1 MKLEEKHIAEIK
13 AAFERMQSKE
23 DLLHLL
29 NEVKPLIYG
38 EKTLPFK
45 LKQLTWH
52 ANPKLGGKRYTSF
65 KVRKKSGTERT
76 IHAPVNGLK
85 AIQKTLA
92 LILQCVFEP
101 HEAATGF
108 VRKKSIVDNAKLHVG
123 RRFVY
128 NIDLKDFFSSI
139 DQARV
144 WKMLQLKPF
153 NLNPTHFKDP
163 HGMRWEDFK
172 EKYIGKDVDVTFWV
186 GKGRP
191 FTTVDVNGNW
201 VQIFV
206 SKNFDKDKDKFIV
219 VAGDSIRTKGNDLD
233 SRLINLINKP
243 NNFLWEDENDADSDE
258 AEKLK
263 NKSPL
268 KKMLEVLTR
277 ISKYDR
283 MPFKDWP
290 DGYYTLQENDYEL
303 DDEVQ
308 DFIQIK
314 AVTYT
319 FKKSDGNYE
328 VSGLGNSF
336 SPENLVIFNEFND
349 KSLNDFSSHEKQFT
363 ILKYSANGFD
373 VEDEKVIEATNEDI
387 QANNNEDL
395 VKNQISILPDANL
408 ELDKDQSKKKT
419 NKGKSIGGSLWLVNK
434 VPDANR
440 LQIANMIANIS
451 CTEMEVERKNDAG
464 EWEVEKRNVLP
475 QGAPTSPVI
484 TNIVCQRLDYLLTG
498 LAKRFGLI
506 YSRYA
511 DDITFSSMHNVY
523 QPESE
528 FLKELH
534 RIISEQKFH
543 IKESKTRLQQDGY
556 RKEVTG
562 LLVNEKANVQQ
573 RYIKQLRM
581 WLYYWERY
589 GYERAS
595 EFFLQHYIAD
605 KGHVMKGKPDMANV
619 ISGKLD
625 YLKMVKGADNELYQK
640 LKERFEKI
648 TGKVASVSKNLIEV
662 EEVETGNTPL
672 MKLLLGLTEQPIV
685 FSEEKIMDVPT
696 KVKTDEKP
704 IPVFHKPKELV
715 ALLKNFSVNDSAL
728 KYTTHSWDAGRD
740 ANIFKDLSEFLSIA
754 KSRYSEFSYDLKGLS
769 ENLNGKIYNFL
780 FNKEI
785 AKSGWGDINPKKR
798 IYFGWSSPELLE
810 ACNNDI
816 SLNPEDF
823 ILPEKYQVQRAGKT
837 LQKFKHI
844 IDVFKN
850 EIEVRDENSA
860 LLNLILQKHDHYL
873 ISFSAPKVSNLE
885 NKTFYTDIQW
895 LGKALDLIFE
905 GIQKY
910 PQHPVVEYAVTESNN
925 DRLVLTILH
934 RNSFKNGLSI
944 HDDKLNLKRG
954 DFSTIKDKLRNLCDW
969 CIESEFSEGAYRINY
984 LISDNEISA
993 YEKIMSAEG
1002 FKHILTF
1009 YK

>member
-1 MKLEEKHIAEIK
+1 MKLEQAHIDQIRT
-13 AAFERMQSKE
+13 AFEKMQSRE
-23 DLLHLL
+23 DLLHVL
-29 NEVKPLIYG
+29 NEAKPLVYG
-38 EKTLPFK
+38 DKAVPFD
-45 LKQLTWH
+45 LKQLTWY
-52 ANPKLGGKRYTSF
+52 ANPKLGRKRYAEF
-65 KVRKKSGTERT
+65 KIKKKSGAERC
-76 IHAPVNGLK
+76 IHAPVKGLK
-85 AIQKTLA
+85 SLQKTLSFV
-92 LILQCVFEP
+92 LQCVYEP
-101 HEAATGF
+101 HNAAMGF
-108 VRKKSIVDNAKLHVG
+108 VRDRSIVDNAKLHVG
-123 RRFVY
+123 SKYVY
-128 NIDLKDFFSSI
+128 NIDLKDFFPSV

-144 WKMLQLKPF
+144 WKCFQLKPF
-153 NLNPTHFKDP
+153 NLNKASSVEPQYMK
-163 HGMRWEDFK
+163 WEDFK
-172 EKYIGKDVDVTFWV
+172 KEYLKTDEPVTFLK
-186 GKGRP
+186 GKGRM
-191 FTTVDVNGNW
+191 FTNTPYGTLYVAN
-201 VQIFV
+201 
-206 SKNFDKDKDKFIV
+206 NFDKEKDKYILLGSSTLKTK
-219 VAGDSIRTKGNDLD
+219 AG
-233 SRLINLINKP
+233 
-243 NNFLWEDENDADSDE
+243 
-258 AEKLK
+258 
-263 NKSPL
+263 
-268 KKMLEVLTR
+268 
-277 ISKYDR
+277 
-283 MPFKDWP
+283 
-290 DGYYTLQENDYEL
+290 
-303 DDEVQ
+303 
-308 DFIQIK
+308 
-314 AVTYT
+314 
-319 FKKSDGNYE
+319 
-328 VSGLGNSF
+328 
-336 SPENLVIFNEFND
+336 
-349 KSLNDFSSHEKQFT
+349 KSLEGT
-363 ILKYSANGFD
+363 
-373 VEDEKVIEATNEDI
+373 
-387 QANNNEDL
+387 
-395 VKNQISILPDANL
+395 
-408 ELDKDQSKKKT
+408 
-419 NKGKSIGGSLWLVNK
+419 LWLVNK
-434 VPDANR
+434 IPDTSR
-440 LQIANMIANIS
+440 LDIANIIAS
-451 CTEMEVERKNDAG
+451 LCCTEMEVERKNETG
-464 EWEVEKRNVLP
+464 EWEKVKRNVLP

-484 TNIVCQRLDYLLTG
+484 TNIVCQKLDYLLSG
-498 LAKRFGLI
+498 VAKRFGLK

-534 RIISEQKFH
+534 RIIAEQNFH
-543 IKESKTRLQQDGY
+543 IKESKTRLQKDGY

-595 EFFLQHYIAD
+595 RFFLQQYIVD
-605 KGHVMKGKPDMANV
+605 KGHVRNGKPDMANV

-625 YLKMVKGADNELYQK
+625 YLIMVKGADNELYQK
-640 LKERFEKI
+640 LKTRFEKL
-648 TGKVASVSKNLIEV
+648 TGKVASVSKNLIEI
-662 EEVETGNTPL
+662 EEAEISNTPL
-672 MKLLLGLTEQPIV
+672 MKLLLCLTEQPMV
-685 FSEEKIMDVPT
+685 VSEEKIIDVPT
-696 KVKTDEKP
+696 KVKAEEKP

-740 ANIFKDLSEFLSIA
+740 ANMFKDLSEFLSIA
-754 KSRYSEFSYDLKGLS
+754 KFQYSEFSYALKGLS

-810 ACNNDI
+810 ACKNDI

-823 ILPEKYQVQRAGKT
+823 ILPEKFQIQRSGKT

-860 LLNLILQKHDHYL
+860 LLNLILQKHDNYL

-910 PQHPVVEYAVTESNN
+910 PQHPVVEYAVTENNN

-944 HDDKLNLKRG
+944 YDDKLNLKRG
-954 DFSTIKDKLRNLCDW
+954 DFSTIKDKLQNLCDW
-969 CIESEFSEGAYRINY
+969 SIESEFAEGAYRINY
-984 LISDNEISA
+984 LVSDNENPA

>member
-1 MKLEEKHIAEIK
+1 MKLEQVHIDKI
-13 AAFERMQSKE
+13 KE
-23 DLLHLL
+23 DFAKMQTREDFLNVL
-29 NEVKPLIYG
+29 NEAKPLIYG
-38 EKTLPFK
+38 VKTVPFE
-45 LKQLTWH
+45 LKQLTWY
-52 ANPKLGGKRYTSF
+52 ANPKLGGKRYFDF
-65 KVRKKSGTERT
+65 KIKKKSGTERC

-85 AIQKTLA
+85 SLQKTLSFV
-92 LILQCVFEP
+92 LQCVYQP
-101 HEAATGF
+101 HNAAMGF
-108 VRKKSIVDNAKLHVG
+108 VRSRSILDNAKIHVG
-123 RRFVY
+123 SRYVY

-144 WKMLQLKPF
+144 WKCLQMKPF
-153 NLNPTHFKDP
+153 NLNKASSVEPEFMK
-163 HGMRWEDFK
+163 WEDFK
-172 EKYIGKDVDVTFWV
+172 KEYLKEGETTFRK
-186 GKGRP
+186 GKGRIFANTP
-191 FTTVDVNGNW
+191 YGNLYA
-201 VQIFV
+201 
-206 SKNFDKDKDKFIV
+206 SERLDTNKDYY
-219 VAGDSIRTKGNDLD
+219 
-233 SRLINLINKP
+233 
-243 NNFLWEDENDADSDE
+243 
-258 AEKLK
+258 
-263 NKSPL
+263 
-268 KKMLEVLTR
+268 VL
-277 ISKYDR
+277 
-283 MPFKDWP
+283 
-290 DGYYTLQENDYEL
+290 
-303 DDEVQ
+303 
-308 DFIQIK
+308 
-314 AVTYT
+314 
-319 FKKSDGNYE
+319 
-328 VSGLGNSF
+328 LGS
-336 SPENLVIFNEFND
+336 
-349 KSLNDFSSHEKQFT
+349 KSLKTKSGK
-363 ILKYSANGFD
+363 
-373 VEDEKVIEATNEDI
+373 
-387 QANNNEDL
+387 
-395 VKNQISILPDANL
+395 PL
-408 ELDKDQSKKKT
+408 EGT
-419 NKGKSIGGSLWLVNK
+419 LWLVNN
-434 VPDANR
+434 VPDTSR
-440 LQIANMIANIS
+440 LDIANIIAS
-451 CTEMEVERKNDAG
+451 LCCTEMEVERKSETG
-464 EWEVEKRNVLP
+464 VWEKVKRNVLP

-484 TNIVCQRLDYLLTG
+484 TNIVCQKLDYLLTG
-498 LAKRFGLI
+498 VAKRFGLN

-534 RIISEQKFH
+534 RIIAEQNFH
-543 IKESKTRLQQDGY
+543 IKESKTRLQKDGY

-595 EFFLQHYIAD
+595 GFFLQQYIAD
-605 KGHVMKGKPDMANV
+605 KGQVKKGKPHMANV

-640 LKERFEKI
+640 LKARFEKI
-648 TGKVASVSKNLIEV
+648 TGKVTSISKNLIEV
-662 EEVETGNTPL
+662 EEAATSNIPL
-672 MKLLLGLTEQPIV
+672 MKLSLGLKKQPIV
-685 FSEEKIMDVPT
+685 LSEEKIMDVPT
-696 KVKTDEKP
+696 EAKTDENT

-740 ANIFKDLSEFLSIA
+740 ANMFKDLSEFLKIA
-754 KSRYSEFSYDLKGLS
+754 ESQYRKFSFQLNSLS
-769 ENLNGKIYNFL
+769 KNLHGKINTFL
-780 FNKEI
+780 FDKEI
-785 AKSGWGDINPKKR
+785 AKKGWGDINPKKR

-810 ACNNDI
+810 ACNDDI

-823 ILPEKYQVQRAGKT
+823 ILPEKFQIQRSGKT

-860 LLNLILQKHDHYL
+860 LLNLILQKHDNYL

-925 DRLVLTILH
+925 DRLILTILH

-954 DFSTIKDKLRNLCDW
+954 DFSTIKDKLKNLCDW
-969 CIESEFSEGAYRINY
+969 CIESEFAEGAYRINY
-984 LISDNEISA
+984 LVSDNEIPA